1 MTNDRK
7 QPLSVEIPADLW
19 DRLES
24 EARTLGLTVHQHA
37 SAIVSRALRDARD
50 AEGQQ

>member
-7 QPLSVEIPADLW
+7 QPLSVDIPADLW
-19 DRLES
+19 DKLES

-37 SAIVSRALRDARD
+37 SAIVSCALRETMNSE
-50 AEGQQ
+50 AE